1 MGGTRTVPDESRHT
15 YTNFALL
22 FLSFSGDG
30 YWPFRGVAHWCFS
43 SEELRTRW
51 RDESHLDLY

>member
-1 MGGTRTVPDESRHT
+1 MGGTRTVPDESQHT

-30 YWPFRGVAHWCFS
+30 GGRSVAS
-43 SEELRTRW
+43 LIGR
-51 RDESHLDLY
+51 LAQKN